1 MPGMNEKA
9 MKLLGEL
16 NATRSEGDRLDLT
29 QNQLEDIKYSTSVEE
44 AMKIV
49 REVFAWRIKDWEY
62 TEIEKKLGW

>member
-1 MPGMNEKA
+1 